1 MLGTVPVG
9 PVVIRSGFDGKL
21 KERLRSILLL
31 IGADPQVSPTLA
43 GFGLERFAPVTHE
56 SYAPEEQALQRCGRT
71 LDIRLY

>member
-9 PVVIRSGFDGKL
+9 PVVIRSGLDGEL
-21 KERLRSILLL
+21 KERLRSILLS

-43 GFGLERFAPVTHE
+43 GFGLERFAPVTYE

-71 LDIRLY
+71 LNIQLY